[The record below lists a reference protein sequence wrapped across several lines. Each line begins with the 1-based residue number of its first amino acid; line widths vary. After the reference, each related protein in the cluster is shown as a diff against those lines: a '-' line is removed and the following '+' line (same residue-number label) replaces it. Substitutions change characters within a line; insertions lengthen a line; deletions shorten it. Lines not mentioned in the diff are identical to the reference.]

1 MRASVSPSPL
11 PALSATASQAIF
23 ASSASLVSSQDE
35 QQLLGDLCVNAVM
48 SGRHRLAWY
57 GRPLLD
63 GSFAMQPIA
72 CAGEASAYLDELV
85 VTWDASPTGDGAVG
99 SAARS
104 RQVVTIHD
112 VTAVRRQAIPIEM
125 RGQCERAREFELRSI
140 TAVPVFVQGE
150 LDGVLAVYSDRPG
163 VFDEVAQAVHLA
175 LTQQVGV
182 GLGSLRAARRVSES
196 LKGAVKALSATI
208 EARDPYTAGHQNAVS
223 MLVERIARR
232 LDLPDFDI
240 EGVMIGGLVHD
251 IGKVAVP
258 LDVLLSPTPLSPQER
273 SLMQTHVTHG
283 EAILSDI
290 DFPWPVGSI
299 VGQHHERLDGSGYPQ
314 RLAGDEILLPT
325 RIVMV
330 ADVFDALTADRPYR
344 QGFSIAQSRA
354 YLADSSGTLFDRD
367 VVAAMLAVDTHD
379 LYQKG

>member
-1 MRASVSPSPL
+1 MSASPL
-11 PALSATASQAIF
+11 LPTLSATASQAIF

-35 QQLLGDLCVNAVM
+35 QQLLGDLCVNAVL
-48 SGRHRLAWY
+48 SGHHRLAWY

-63 GSFAMQPIA
+63 GSFGMQPIA
-72 CAGEASAYLDELV
+72 YAGDAAAYLDELV
-85 VTWDASPTGDGAVG
+85 VTWDVSATGEGAVG
-99 SAARS
+99 TAART

-112 VTAVRRQAIPIEM
+112 VTAIRKRSIPSEV
-125 RGQCERAREFELRSI
+125 RGQCERAREFDLRTV

-163 VFDEVAQAVHLA
+163 VFDELAQAVHLA

-182 GLGSLRAARRVSES
+182 GLGSLRAAKRVSES
-196 LKGAVKALSATI
+196 LKGAVKALSSTI

-223 MLVERIARR
+223 TLVERIARR
-232 LDLPDFDI
+232 LDLPDFDT
-240 EGVMIGGLVHD
+240 EGVTIGGLVHD

-258 LDVLLSPTPLSPQER
+258 LDVLLSPNPLNPADR
-273 SLMQTHVTHG
+273 ALMETHVTHG

-299 VGQHHERLDGSGYPQ
+299 VGQHHERLDGSGYPNG
-314 RLAGDEILLPT
+314 LIGDEILMPT

-344 QGFSIAQSRA
+344 QGYSIAQSRA
-354 YLADSSGTLFDRD
+354 YLADSSGSLFDRD
-367 VVAAMLAVDTHD
+367 VVAAMLAIDTHD
-379 LYQKG
+379 LYNKG